1 MKIMFNFKKTIAMA
15 AAAVLAMGAFTGCIQ
30 NTNPAVRVND
40 TDMSADEFGYYVY
53 ISQSQVLQEAGVST
67 SDADA
72 IQQYW
77 EGETDGKKN
86 IDIACDKAIDDAANL
101 LVRYNKAVELGI
113 EFTAE
118 DEAELEAQ
126 IASMKEQTGGEVG
139 YKNQLAML
147 GTTAEA
153 FESLYKKNMMVSKLV
168 EKLEE
173 DGTLVV
179 DDAAIKDYITNNYVK
194 AQHILFLTQDQTT
207 GESFDA
213 ATLDEK
219 KAKAEATLEKI
230 NAGEDFVALMNEL
243 SEDTGLATYPDGYEF
258 TKGEMVPQFEE
269 AAFGLEVNAV
279 SGIVETSYGYHIIKR
294 LPFEVTEEKIA
305 QYSENAKSAA
315 QNEKLDALTEE
326 WKAASEVKSF
336 NSVIRKFK

>member
-1 MKIMFNFKKTIAMA
+1 MFNFKKTIAL
-15 AAAVLAMGAFTGCIQ
+15 AVVAILAMGAFTGCIQ

-40 TDMSADEFGYYVY
+40 TDMTADEFGYYVY
-53 ISQSQVLQEAGVST
+53 ISQSQMIQEAGVST

-72 IQQYW
+72 VQQYW
-77 EGETDGKKN
+77 EEETDGKKN
-86 IDIACDKAIDDAANL
+86 IDAALDKAVEDASNL
-101 LVRYNKAVELGI
+101 LVRYNKAIEMGI
-113 EFTAE
+113 EFTDE
-118 DEAELEAQ
+118 DKADLDAQ
-126 IASMKEQTGGEVG
+126 IASMKEQTGGEMG

-153 FESLYKKNMMVSKLV
+153 FESLYKKNMIVSKLA
-168 EKLEE
+168 EKLEA
-173 DGTLVV
+173 DGTLAV
-179 DDAAIKDYITNNYVK
+179 DDNAVKDYITNNYVK

-213 ATLDEK
+213 ATLEEK
-219 KAKAEATLEKI
+219 RAKAEASLEMI
-230 NAGEDFVALMNEL
+230 NAGEDFAALMNEL
-243 SEDTGLATYPDGYEF
+243 SEDTGLANYPDGYEF

-305 QYSENAKSAA
+305 QYSENAKAA
-315 QNEKLDALTEE
+315 VQSEKMETLTKE
-326 WKAASEVKSF
+326 WKEASEVKSF
-336 NSVIRKFK
+336 KSVIRKFK

>member
-1 MKIMFNFKKTIAMA
+1 MFSIKKTIALTVV
-15 AAAVLAMGAFTGCIQ
+15 AVFAIVVFTGCIQ

-53 ISQSQVLQEAGVST
+53 ISQSQMLQEAGVST
-67 SDADA
+67 SDIDA
-72 IQQYW
+72 IEQYW
-77 EGETDGKKN
+77 DEETDGKKN
-86 IDIACDKAIDDAANL
+86 IDIAMDTAVDDAANL
-101 LVRYNKAVELGI
+101 LVRYNKAVEMGI
-113 EFTAE
+113 EFTDE
-118 DEAELEAQ
+118 DEAELDAQ
-126 IASMKEQTGGEVG
+126 IASMKEQTGGEMG

-153 FESLYKKNMMVSKLV
+153 FESLYKKNMMVSKLA

-173 DGTLVV
+173 DGTLAV
-179 DDAAIKDYITNNYVK
+179 DDNAIKDYITNNYVK

-219 KAKAEATLEKI
+219 RAKAEATLEKI
-230 NAGEDFVALMNEL
+230 NGGEDFVSLMNEL
-243 SEDTGLATYPDGYEF
+243 SEDTGLETYPDGYEF

-269 AAFGLEVNAV
+269 AAFALEENAV

-294 LPFEVTEEKIA
+294 LPFEVTDEKIA
-305 QYSENAKSAA
+305 QYSENAKTAA
-315 QNEKLDALTEE
+315 QSEKLEVLTKE
-326 WKAASEVKSF
+326 WKEASKVKSF
-336 NSVIRKFK
+336 NSVIKKFK

>member
-1 MKIMFNFKKTIAMA
+1 MFNFKKTIAL
-15 AAAVLAMGAFTGCIQ
+15 AVVAILAMGAFTGCIQ

-40 TDMSADEFGYYVY
+40 TDMTADEFGYYVY
-53 ISQSQVLQEAGVST
+53 ISQSQMIQEAGVST

-72 IQQYW
+72 VEQYW
-77 EGETDGKKN
+77 EEETDGKKN
-86 IDIACDKAIDDAANL
+86 IDAALDKAVEDASNL
-101 LVRYNKAVELGI
+101 LVRYNKAIEMGI
-113 EFTAE
+113 EFTDE
-118 DEAELEAQ
+118 DKADLDAQ
-126 IASMKEQTGGEVG
+126 IASMKEQTGGEMG

-153 FESLYKKNMMVSKLV
+153 FESLYKKNMIVSKLA
-168 EKLEE
+168 EKLEA
-173 DGTLVV
+173 DGTLAV
-179 DDAAIKDYITNNYVK
+179 DDNAVKDYITNNYVK

-213 ATLDEK
+213 ATLEEK
-219 KAKAEATLEKI
+219 RAKAEATLEKI
-230 NAGEDFVALMNEL
+230 NAGEDFAALMNEL
-243 SEDTGLATYPDGYEF
+243 SEDTGLANYPDGYEF

-305 QYSENAKSAA
+305 QYSENAKAA
-315 QNEKLDALTEE
+315 VQSEKMETLTKE
-326 WKAASEVKSF
+326 WKEASEVKSF
-336 NSVIRKFK
+336 KSVIRKFK

>member
-1 MKIMFNFKKTIAMA
+1 MFNFKKTIAL
-15 AAAVLAMGAFTGCIQ
+15 AVVAILAIGAFTGCIQ

-53 ISQSQVLQEAGVST
+53 ISQSQMIQEAGVST

-72 IQQYW
+72 IQKYW
-77 EGETDGKKN
+77 EEETDGKKN
-86 IDIACDKAIDDAANL
+86 SDIACEKAVDEAANL
-101 LVRYNKAVELGI
+101 LVRYNKAVEMGI
-113 EFTAE
+113 EFTDE
-118 DEAELEAQ
+118 DKAELDAQ
-126 IASMKEQTGGEVG
+126 IASMKEQTGGEMG

-153 FESLYKKNMMVSKLV
+153 FESLYKKNMMVSKLA

-173 DGTLVV
+173 DGTLAV
-179 DDAAIKDYITNNYVK
+179 DDAAVKEYITNNYVK

-207 GESFDA
+207 GETFDA

-219 KAKAEATLEKI
+219 RAKAEATLERI
-230 NAGEDFVALMNEL
+230 NAGEDFAALMNEL
-243 SEDTGLATYPDGYEF
+243 SEDTGLANYPDGYEF

-269 AAFGLEVNAV
+269 AAFGLEINAV

-294 LPFEVTEEKIA
+294 LPFEVTDEKVA
-305 QYSENAKSAA
+305 ELSENAKAAA
-315 QNEKLDALTEE
+315 QSEKLEALTKE
-326 WKAASEVKSF
+326 WKDAAKVKSF

>member
-1 MKIMFNFKKTIAMA
+1 MFNFKKTIAL
-15 AAAVLAMGAFTGCIQ
+15 AVVAIFTICAFTGCIQ

-53 ISQSQVLQEAGVST
+53 ISQSQMIQEAGVST

-72 IQQYW
+72 VQQYW
-77 EGETDGKKN
+77 EAETDGKKN
-86 IDIACDKAIDDAANL
+86 IDIACEKAIEDASNL
-101 LVRYNKAVELGI
+101 LVRYNKAIEMGI
-113 EFTAE
+113 EFTDE
-118 DEAELEAQ
+118 DKAELDAQ
-126 IASMKEQTGGEVG
+126 IASMKEQTGGEMG
-139 YKNQLAML
+139 YQNQLAML

-153 FESLYKKNMMVSKLV
+153 FESLYKKNMLVSKLA

-173 DGTLVV
+173 DGTLAV
-179 DDAAIKDYITNNYVK
+179 DDAAVKDYITNNYVK

-213 ATLDEK
+213 ATLEEK
-219 KAKAEATLEKI
+219 RAKAEETLAKI
-230 NAGEDFVALMNEL
+230 NAGEDFAALMNEL
-243 SEDTGLATYPDGYEF
+243 SEDTGLANYPDGYEF

-305 QYSENAKSAA
+305 EHSENAKAAA
-315 QNEKLDALTEE
+315 QSEKLETLTKE
-326 WKAASEVKSF
+326 WKEASNVKTF

>member
-1 MKIMFNFKKTIAMA
+1 MFNFKKTIAL
-15 AAAVLAMGAFTGCIQ
+15 AVVAILAMGAFTGCIQ

-40 TDMSADEFGYYVY
+40 TDMTADEFGYYVY
-53 ISQSQVLQEAGVST
+53 ISQSQMIQEAGVST

-72 IQQYW
+72 VQQYW
-77 EGETDGKKN
+77 EEETDGKKN
-86 IDIACDKAIDDAANL
+86 IDAALDKAVEDASNL
-101 LVRYNKAVELGI
+101 LVRYNKAIEMGI
-113 EFTAE
+113 EFTDE
-118 DEAELEAQ
+118 DKADLDAQ
-126 IASMKEQTGGEVG
+126 IASMKEQTGGEMG

-153 FESLYKKNMMVSKLV
+153 FESLYKKNMIVSKLA
-168 EKLEE
+168 EKLEA
-173 DGTLVV
+173 DGTLAV
-179 DDAAIKDYITNNYVK
+179 DDNAVKDYITNNYVK

-213 ATLDEK
+213 ATLEEK
-219 KAKAEATLEKI
+219 RAKAEATLEKI
-230 NAGEDFVALMNEL
+230 NAGEDFAALMNEL
-243 SEDTGLATYPDGYEF
+243 SEDTGLANYPDGYEF

-305 QYSENAKSAA
+305 QYSENAKAA
-315 QNEKLDALTEE
+315 VQSEKMETLTNE
-326 WKAASEVKSF
+326 WKEASEVKSF
-336 NSVIRKFK
+336 KSVIRKFK

>member
-1 MKIMFNFKKTIAMA
+1 MFNFKKTIALAVVAVMA
-15 AAAVLAMGAFTGCIQ
+15 MCAFTGCIQ

-53 ISQSQVLQEAGVST
+53 ISQSQMIQEAGVST

-72 IQQYW
+72 IEQYW
-77 EGETDGKKN
+77 QDETDGKKN
-86 IDIACDKAIDDAANL
+86 IDIALDKAVEDASNL
-101 LVRYNKAVELGI
+101 LVRYNKAIEMGI
-113 EFTAE
+113 EFTDE
-118 DEAELEAQ
+118 DKADLEAQ
-126 IASMKEQTGGEVG
+126 IASMKEQTGGEMG

-153 FESLYKKNMMVSKLV
+153 FESLYKKNMIVSKLA
-168 EKLEE
+168 EKLEA
-173 DGTLVV
+173 DGTLAV
-179 DDAAIKDYITNNYVK
+179 DDNAVKDYITNNYVK

-213 ATLDEK
+213 ATLEEK
-219 KAKAEATLEKI
+219 RAKAEATLDKI
-230 NAGEDFVALMNEL
+230 NAGEDFAALMNEL
-243 SEDTGLATYPDGYEF
+243 SEDTGLANYPDGYEF

-305 QYSENAKSAA
+305 QYSENAKAA
-315 QNEKLDALTEE
+315 VQSEKMETLTKE
-326 WKAASEVKSF
+326 WKEASEVKSF
-336 NSVIRKFK
+336 KSVIRKFK

>member
-1 MKIMFNFKKTIAMA
+1 MFNFKKTIAL
-15 AAAVLAMGAFTGCIQ
+15 AVVAILTMGAFTGCIQ

-40 TDMSADEFGYYVY
+40 TDMTADEFGYYVY
-53 ISQSQVLQEAGVST
+53 ISQSQMIQEAGVST

-72 IQQYW
+72 VQQYW
-77 EGETDGKKN
+77 EEETDGKKN
-86 IDIACDKAIDDAANL
+86 IDAALDKAVEDASNL
-101 LVRYNKAVELGI
+101 LVRYNKAIEMGI
-113 EFTAE
+113 EFTDE
-118 DEAELEAQ
+118 DKADLDAQ
-126 IASMKEQTGGEVG
+126 IASMKEQTGGEMG

-153 FESLYKKNMMVSKLV
+153 FESLYKKNMIVSKLA
-168 EKLEE
+168 EKLEA
-173 DGTLVV
+173 DGTLAV
-179 DDAAIKDYITNNYVK
+179 DDNAVKDYITNNYVK

-213 ATLDEK
+213 ATLEEK
-219 KAKAEATLEKI
+219 RAKAEATLEKI
-230 NAGEDFVALMNEL
+230 NAGEDFAALMNEL
-243 SEDTGLATYPDGYEF
+243 SEDTGLANYPDGYEF

-305 QYSENAKSAA
+305 QYSENAKAA
-315 QNEKLDALTEE
+315 VQSEKMETLTKE
-326 WKAASEVKSF
+326 WKEASEVKSF
-336 NSVIRKFK
+336 KSVIRKFK

>member
-1 MKIMFNFKKTIAMA
+1 MFNFKKTIAL
-15 AAAVLAMGAFTGCIQ
+15 AVVAILAMGAFTGCIQ

-40 TDMSADEFGYYVY
+40 TDMTADEFGYYVY
-53 ISQSQVLQEAGVST
+53 ISQSQMIQEAGVST

-72 IQQYW
+72 VEQYW
-77 EGETDGKKN
+77 EEETDGKKN
-86 IDIACDKAIDDAANL
+86 IDAALDKAVEDASNL
-101 LVRYNKAVELGI
+101 LVRYNKAIEMGI
-113 EFTAE
+113 EFTDE
-118 DEAELEAQ
+118 DKADLDAQ
-126 IASMKEQTGGEVG
+126 IASMKEQTGGEMG

-153 FESLYKKNMMVSKLV
+153 FESLYKKNMIVSKLA
-168 EKLEE
+168 EKLEA
-173 DGTLVV
+173 DGTLAV
-179 DDAAIKDYITNNYVK
+179 DDNAVKDYITNNYVK

-213 ATLDEK
+213 ATLEEK
-219 KAKAEATLEKI
+219 RAKAEATLEKI
-230 NAGEDFVALMNEL
+230 DAGEDFATLMNEL
-243 SEDTGLATYPDGYEF
+243 SEDTGLANYPDGYEF

-305 QYSENAKSAA
+305 QYSENAKAA
-315 QNEKLDALTEE
+315 VQSEKMETLTKE
-326 WKAASEVKSF
+326 WKEASEVKSF
-336 NSVIRKFK
+336 KSVIRKFK

>member
-1 MKIMFNFKKTIAMA
+1 MFNFKKTIAL
-15 AAAVLAMGAFTGCIQ
+15 AVVAILAMGAFTGCIQ

-40 TDMSADEFGYYVY
+40 TDMTADEFGYYVY
-53 ISQSQVLQEAGVST
+53 ISQSQMIQEAGVST

-72 IQQYW
+72 VQQYW
-77 EGETDGKKN
+77 EEETDGKKN
-86 IDIACDKAIDDAANL
+86 IDAALDKAVEDASNL
-101 LVRYNKAVELGI
+101 LVRYNKAIEMGI
-113 EFTAE
+113 EFTDE
-118 DEAELEAQ
+118 DKADLDAQ
-126 IASMKEQTGGEVG
+126 IASMKEQTGGEMG

-153 FESLYKKNMMVSKLV
+153 FESLYKKNMIVSKLA
-168 EKLEE
+168 EKLEA
-173 DGTLVV
+173 DGTLAV
-179 DDAAIKDYITNNYVK
+179 DDNAVKDYITNNYVK

-213 ATLDEK
+213 ATLEEK
-219 KAKAEATLEKI
+219 RAKAEATLEKI
-230 NAGEDFVALMNEL
+230 NAGEDFAALMNEL
-243 SEDTGLATYPDGYEF
+243 SEDTGLANYPDGYEF

-305 QYSENAKSAA
+305 QYSENAKAA
-315 QNEKLDALTEE
+315 VQSEKMETLTKE
-326 WKAASEVKSF
+326 WKEASEVKSF
-336 NSVIRKFK
+336 KSVIRKFK

>member
-1 MKIMFNFKKTIAMA
+1 MFNFKKTIAL
-15 AAAVLAMGAFTGCIQ
+15 AVVAILAMGAFTGCIQ

-40 TDMSADEFGYYVY
+40 TDMTADEFGYYVY
-53 ISQSQVLQEAGVST
+53 ISQSQMIQEAGVST

-72 IQQYW
+72 VQQYW
-77 EGETDGKKN
+77 EEETDGKKN
-86 IDIACDKAIDDAANL
+86 IDAALDKAVEDASNL
-101 LVRYNKAVELGI
+101 LVRYNKAIEMGI
-113 EFTAE
+113 EFTDE
-118 DEAELEAQ
+118 DKADLDAQ
-126 IASMKEQTGGEVG
+126 IASMKEQTGGEMG

-153 FESLYKKNMMVSKLV
+153 FESLYKKNMIVSKLA
-168 EKLEE
+168 EKLEA
-173 DGTLVV
+173 DGTLAV
-179 DDAAIKDYITNNYVK
+179 DDNAVKDYITNNYVK

-219 KAKAEATLEKI
+219 RAKAEATLEKI
-230 NAGEDFVALMNEL
+230 NAGEDFAALMNEL
-243 SEDTGLATYPDGYEF
+243 SEDTGLANYPDGYEF

-305 QYSENAKSAA
+305 QYSENAKAA
-315 QNEKLDALTEE
+315 VQSEKMETLTKE
-326 WKAASEVKSF
+326 WKEASEVKSF
-336 NSVIRKFK
+336 KSVIRKFK

>member
-1 MKIMFNFKKTIAMA
+1 MFNFKKTIAL
-15 AAAVLAMGAFTGCIQ
+15 AVVAILAMGAFTGCIQ

-40 TDMSADEFGYYVY
+40 TDMTADEFGYYVY
-53 ISQSQVLQEAGVST
+53 ISQSQMIQEAGVST

-72 IQQYW
+72 VEQYW
-77 EGETDGKKN
+77 EEETDGKKN
-86 IDIACDKAIDDAANL
+86 IDAALDKAVEDASNL
-101 LVRYNKAVELGI
+101 LVRYNKAIEMGI
-113 EFTAE
+113 EFTDE
-118 DEAELEAQ
+118 DKADLDAQ
-126 IASMKEQTGGEVG
+126 IASMKEQTGGEMG

-153 FESLYKKNMMVSKLV
+153 FESLYKINMIVSKLA
-168 EKLEE
+168 EKLEA
-173 DGTLVV
+173 DGTLAV
-179 DDAAIKDYITNNYVK
+179 DDNAVKDYITNNYVK

-213 ATLDEK
+213 ATLEEK
-219 KAKAEATLEKI
+219 RAKAEATLEKI
-230 NAGEDFVALMNEL
+230 NAGEDFAALMNEL
-243 SEDTGLATYPDGYEF
+243 SEDTGLANYPDGYEF

-305 QYSENAKSAA
+305 QYSENAKAA
-315 QNEKLDALTEE
+315 VQSEKMETLTKE
-326 WKAASEVKSF
+326 WKEASEVKSF
-336 NSVIRKFK
+336 KSVIRKFK

>member
-1 MKIMFNFKKTIAMA
+1 MFNFKKTIAL
-15 AAAVLAMGAFTGCIQ
+15 AVVAILAMGAFTGCIQ

-40 TDMSADEFGYYVY
+40 TDMTADEFGYYVY
-53 ISQSQVLQEAGVST
+53 ISQSQMIQEAGVST

-72 IQQYW
+72 VEQYW
-77 EGETDGKKN
+77 EEETDGKKN
-86 IDIACDKAIDDAANL
+86 IDAALDKAVEDASNL
-101 LVRYNKAVELGI
+101 LVRYNKAIEMGI
-113 EFTAE
+113 EFTDE
-118 DEAELEAQ
+118 DKADLDAQ
-126 IASMKEQTGGEVG
+126 IASMKEQTGGEMG

-153 FESLYKKNMMVSKLV
+153 FESLYKKNMIVSKLA
-168 EKLEE
+168 EKLEA
-173 DGTLVV
+173 DGTLAV
-179 DDAAIKDYITNNYVK
+179 DDNAVKDYITNNYVK

-213 ATLDEK
+213 ATLEEK
-219 KAKAEATLEKI
+219 RAKAEATLEKI
-230 NAGEDFVALMNEL
+230 DAGEDFAALMNEL
-243 SEDTGLATYPDGYEF
+243 SEDTGLANYPDGYEF

-305 QYSENAKSAA
+305 QYSENAKAA
-315 QNEKLDALTEE
+315 VQSEKMETLTKE
-326 WKAASEVKSF
+326 WKEASEVKSF
-336 NSVIRKFK
+336 KSVIRKFK

>member
-1 MKIMFNFKKTIAMA
+1 MFNFKKTIAL
-15 AAAVLAMGAFTGCIQ
+15 AVVAILTMGAFTGCIQ

-40 TDMSADEFGYYVY
+40 TDMTADEFGYYVY
-53 ISQSQVLQEAGVST
+53 ISQSQMIQEAGVST

-72 IQQYW
+72 VQQYW
-77 EGETDGKKN
+77 EEETDGKKN
-86 IDIACDKAIDDAANL
+86 IDAALDKAVEDASNL
-101 LVRYNKAVELGI
+101 LVRYNKAIEMGI
-113 EFTAE
+113 EFTDE
-118 DEAELEAQ
+118 DKADLDAQ
-126 IASMKEQTGGEVG
+126 IASMKEQTGGEMG

-153 FESLYKKNMMVSKLV
+153 FESLYKKKMIVSKLA
-168 EKLEE
+168 EKLEA
-173 DGTLVV
+173 DGTLAV
-179 DDAAIKDYITNNYVK
+179 DDNAVKDYITNNYVK

-213 ATLDEK
+213 ATLEEK
-219 KAKAEATLEKI
+219 RAKAEATLEKI
-230 NAGEDFVALMNEL
+230 NAGEDFAALMNEL
-243 SEDTGLATYPDGYEF
+243 SEDTGLANYPDGYEF

-305 QYSENAKSAA
+305 QYSENAKAA
-315 QNEKLDALTEE
+315 VQSEKMETLTKE
-326 WKAASEVKSF
+326 WKEASEVKSF
-336 NSVIRKFK
+336 KSVIRKFK